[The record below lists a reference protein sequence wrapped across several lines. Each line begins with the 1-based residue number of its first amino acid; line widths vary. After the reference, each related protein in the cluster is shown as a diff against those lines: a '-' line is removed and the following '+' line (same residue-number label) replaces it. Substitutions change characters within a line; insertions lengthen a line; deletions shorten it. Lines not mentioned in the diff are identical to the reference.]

1 MLVHAFAFNSCM
13 QLLLL
18 NGASVKQYTWTKT
31 MGKLVVVHCER
42 SMSLSRW
49 EKFMQERSGTA
60 GLETFFRDWAAGYA
74 KHKSRIIPILR
85 RRVVK
90 HRLCAAGVSHCD
102 SFYDAA
108 NAFPSV
114 YQQVCNFALTIHVGR
129 WIVLFSKIESLR
141 QYRCSSH
148 LCF

>member
-60 GLETFFRDWAAGYA
+60 GLETFFAIGRQAMQNTSLGLYLFCGDVLSNIGCVLLESVTVTLSMMLPMPFPACIN
-74 KHKSRIIPILR
+74 R
-85 RRVVK
+85 
-90 HRLCAAGVSHCD
+90 CATLH
-102 SFYDAA
+102 
-108 NAFPSV
+108 
-114 YQQVCNFALTIHVGR
+114 
-129 WIVLFSKIESLR
+129 
-141 QYRCSSH
+141 
-148 LCF
+148 